1 MAKLTKDELIE
12 KYSSMF
18 EENSEEK
25 IAFLEDVSDS
35 IEPADNSDEI
45 KAKDAEIERLKSDN
59 EALRT
64 KYIQRFMG
72 DVSEETKKID
82 EDKSEDLEE
91 KEVIDIKEI

>member
-1 MAKLTKDELIE
+1 MAKLSKDELIE
-12 KYSSMF
+12 KYSSKF
-18 EENSEEK
+18 EENSDEK
-25 IAFLEDVSDS
+25 IAFLEYVSDS
-35 IEPADNSDEI
+35 IEPADNSEEI

-59 EALRT
+59 EALKE

-82 EDKSEDLEE
+82 EDKSEDLKE

>member
-1 MAKLTKDELIE
+1 MAKLSKDELIE
-12 KYSSMF
+12 KYSSKF
-18 EENSEEK
+18 EENSDEK

-35 IEPADNSDEI
+35 IEPADNSEEI

-59 EALRT
+59 EALKE

-82 EDKSEDLEE
+82 EDKSEDLKE

>member
-1 MAKLTKDELIE
+1 MAKLSKDELIE
-12 KYSSMF
+12 KYSSKF
-18 EENSEEK
+18 EENSDEK

-35 IEPADNSDEI
+35 IEPADNGDEI

-59 EALRT
+59 EALKT

>member
-1 MAKLTKDELIE
+1 MAKLSKDELIE
-12 KYSSMF
+12 KYSSKF

-59 EALRT
+59 EALKE

-82 EDKSEDLEE
+82 EDKTEDLKE

>member
-1 MAKLTKDELIE
+1 MKLSKEELIE
-12 KYSSMF
+12 KYSSKF
-18 EENSEEK
+18 DDKSEEK

-35 IEPADNSDEI
+35 MIPADNSEEI

-59 EALRT
+59 ELLKE

-82 EDKSEDLEE
+82 EEKSEDLKE

>member
-1 MAKLTKDELIE
+1 MAKLSKDELIE
-12 KYSSMF
+12 KYSSKF
-18 EENSEEK
+18 EENSDEK

-59 EALRT
+59 EALKE

-82 EDKSEDLEE
+82 EDKSEDLKE

>member
-1 MAKLTKDELIE
+1 MAKLSKDELIE
-12 KYSSMF
+12 KYSSKF
-18 EENSEEK
+18 EENSDEK

-59 EALRT
+59 EALKE

-82 EDKSEDLEE
+82 DDKSEDLKE